1 VSDVVEREA
10 AVEVE
15 AASIAACSR
24 CGATPTA
31 VQTLLDSRK
40 GRTVKS
46 CDASAAGKLGEKTHN
61 YVFAAGT

>member
-10 AVEVE
+10 AVEVK

-40 GRTVKS
+40 GRTVKFMR
-46 CDASAAGKLGEKTHN
+46 CQCGRETWREDA
-61 YVFAAGT
+61 

>member
-10 AVEVE
+10 AVEVK

-40 GRTVKS
+40 GRTVNFMR
-46 CDASAAGKLGEKTHN
+46 CQCGRETWREDA
-61 YVFAAGT
+61 

>member
-10 AVEVE
+10 AVEVK

-40 GRTVKS
+40 GRTVN
-46 CDASAAGKLGEKTHN
+46 ASAAGKLGEKTHN